1 MNLASHVRHF
11 LTFLAGLGT
20 ILLGWNLLAPEQVA
34 EVNAAGGKLIEPLM
48 VILGAVGVF
57 VARLALSWMT
67 RIFRSG
73 SGELDDDPKGGS
85 GGGLPCLLLL
95 CGMAGL
101 MGFCL
106 PSCAAVS
113 GMPIKASVLVEEG
126 TLSYSSKGGIEM
138 QYRPGYGRMPAVY
151 AASAK

>member
-57 VARLALSWMT
+57 VARMALAWISK
-67 RIFRSG
+67 IFRSG
-73 SGELDDDPKGGS
+73 SGELDNHKGGS

-113 GMPIKASVLVEEG
+113 GMPIKASLKLKEG
-126 TLSYSSKGGIEM
+126 RLSYSSKGGIEM